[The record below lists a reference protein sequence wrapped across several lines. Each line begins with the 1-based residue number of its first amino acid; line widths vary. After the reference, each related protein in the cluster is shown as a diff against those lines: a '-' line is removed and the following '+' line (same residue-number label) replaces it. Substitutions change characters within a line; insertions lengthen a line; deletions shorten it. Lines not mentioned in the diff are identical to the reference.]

1 MAETRIQAAVAED
14 SSQELTLDELENVVG
29 SGDYT
34 ITMTDCGC
42 VFEIYGVDSWTEAI
56 MEAEDIHNAFQPN
69 H

>member
-1 MAETRIQAAVAED
+1 MAQTRIQVAVAGD
-14 SSQELTLDELENVVG
+14 GSQELTLDELENVVG

-42 VFEIYGVDSWTEAI
+42 VFDISGVNSVFEAI
-56 MEAEDIHNAFQPN
+56 SEAESIHNAFQPN